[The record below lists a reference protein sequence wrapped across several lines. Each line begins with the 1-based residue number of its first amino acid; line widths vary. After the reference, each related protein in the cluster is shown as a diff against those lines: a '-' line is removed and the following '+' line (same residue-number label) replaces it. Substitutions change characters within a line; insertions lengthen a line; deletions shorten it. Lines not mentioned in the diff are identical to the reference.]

1 MAAVPIDW
9 YRVPLE
15 KETLRKFT
23 EKSDVRGWL
32 QAGSFL
38 LIFLATTGLAL
49 WFFLEKWWV
58 PMIVACYVHS
68 FFEQMIGMSAAVHE
82 LSHGTSFKSK
92 GVNEFFYRL
101 FCFFT
106 WNNPVHF
113 RASHTNH
120 HLYTVYRGQDK
131 EVIKEPVRALMNW
144 HNYISWFTFDYSW
157 FWTLIRPNV
166 LHAFGNSDVDFFSWD
181 PLFAKDDPR
190 RKAMVRWA
198 RFMLISAVVLT
209 VVFAYFHLWVLIYLI
224 VFGNFFVTAMGRL
237 TLAIQHQGLAEN
249 TPDWRL
255 VAHSVECN
263 PLVRFLYWNMNFHC
277 EHHMYAAVPFW
288 QLPKFHEAIKK
299 DLPIGATSF
308 VNGLRMVSE
317 IKKKQKADPSYTYV
331 PEFPPNAAPPRFAKA

>member
-1 MAAVPIDW
+1 MATPIDW
-9 YRVPLE
+9 YRIPLE

-23 EKSDVRGWL
+23 QKSDLRGWL
-32 QAGSFL
+32 QAGTFL
-38 LIFLATTGLAL
+38 LVFLATTGLAL

-58 PMIVACYVHS
+58 LMIVACYLHS
-68 FFEQMIGMSAAVHE
+68 FFEQMVGMSAAVHE
-82 LSHGTSFKSK
+82 LSHGTPFKSK
-92 GVNEFFYRL
+92 RVNEFFYTV

-113 RASHTNH
+113 RASHTYH

-131 EVIKEPVRALMNW
+131 EVIKEPVKTLMNW
-144 HNYISWFTFDYSW
+144 PNYISWFTFDYSW
-157 FWTLIRPNV
+157 FWTLVKTTV
-166 LHAFGNSDVDFFSWD
+166 LQAFGNGDADFFSWD
-181 PLFAKDDPR
+181 PLFPKDDPK
-190 RKAMVRWA
+190 RKAMVRWS

-209 VVFAYFHLWVLIYLI
+209 AVFAYFHLWVLIYLV

-263 PLVRFLYWNMNFHC
+263 PLVRYLYWNMNFHC

-299 DLPIGATSF
+299 DLPVGATSF
-308 VNGLRMVSE
+308 TRGLRMVLG
-317 IKKKQKADPSYTYV
+317 IKKQQALDPRFTYV
-331 PEFPPNAAPPRFAKA
+331 PPFPPNAAPPRFAKA